1 VNPRGFTLIEVTVA
15 LIVGGM
21 ALSAA
26 AALLHGLGQRAE
38 AITVAGA
45 RVDRDANAER
55 LVRATWGN
63 LRPGSDGTPT
73 VSGDS
78 SEVRFQSWCQTV
90 EEWLQPCRVRLGIT
104 YTESSWQLR
113 LERGSEVTAL
123 WSGQSGFARI
133 RYLRDAARG
142 GSWVAAWSDLV
153 APPAIALILGSDTLV
168 LRAW

>member
-1 VNPRGFTLIEVTVA
+1 MNPRGFTLIEVTVA
-15 LIVGGM
+15 LIIGGM

-38 AITVAGA
+38 AIYDAGA

-55 LVRATWGN
+55 IVRATWAN
-63 LRPGSDGTPT
+63 LRPSSDGTPT

-90 EEWLQPCRVRLGIT
+90 EEWLQPCRVRLGVAHT
-104 YTESSWQLR
+104 PSSWQFR

-123 WSGQSGFARI
+123 WSGDAGSARI
-133 RYLRDAARG
+133 RYLRDPARG

-153 APPAIALILGSDTLV
+153 APPAIALVFGSDTVV
-168 LRAW
+168 LRTW